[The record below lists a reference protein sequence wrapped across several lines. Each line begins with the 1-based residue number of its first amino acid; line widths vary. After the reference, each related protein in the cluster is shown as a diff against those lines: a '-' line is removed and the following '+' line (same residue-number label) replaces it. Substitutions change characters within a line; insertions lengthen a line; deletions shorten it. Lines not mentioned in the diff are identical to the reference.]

1 MWWNSQNTPCFH
13 LFCCSIFTIFLMKML
28 KTGVFWTF
36 DVFWSL
42 LLLFAH
48 HNIIKTHYVLHILG
62 HGIVSLS
69 LLNYCLLTLTH
80 IYQDVTKNAQK
91 TPSERAKQAE
101 YVRMITCYLLITY
114 FLLTYYLLFY
124 LLITWS
130 RRSKIAPEMRPRS
143 ERSERS
149 TFIIRTYY
157 VLITYLLLSLLLA
170 RDVRDTCFVLAWCLH
185 GSCLGFACY
194 LICIWWYSFRETH
207 VCVCL
212 YVYLLLPRFIK
223 MCPKLFKRHP
233 TERMKRAEYARL
245 IYVLRTNH
253 LLFTYLLLT

>member
-1 MWWNSQNTPCFH
+1 MFYTFWAMV
-13 LFCCSIFTIFLMKML
+13 LFLFLFSIIAY
-28 KTGVFWTF
+28 
-36 DVFWSL
+36 L
-42 LLLFAH
+42 LLPTFVKMWQKRAQ
-48 HNIIKTHYVLHILG
+48 KAPLG
-62 HGIVSLS
+62 ASEASGVRSYDYL
-69 LLNYCLLTLTH
+69 LLTYHLLLT
-80 IYQDVTKNAQK
+80 
-91 TPSERAKQAE
+91 
-101 YVRMITCYLLITY
+101 YV
-114 FLLTYYLLFY
+114 LLTYYLLFY

-149 TFIIRTYY
+149 TFILRTYY

-170 RDVRDTCFVLAWCLH
+170 RYVRDTCFVLAWCLH

-194 LICIWWYSFRETH
+194 LIWIWWHSFRETH

-212 YVYLLLPRFIK
+212 YVYLLLPKFIK
-223 MCPKLFKRHP
+223 MCPKLFKRPLPP
-233 TERMKRAEYARL
+233 TERMKRAEYVRL

>member
-1 MWWNSQNTPCFH
+1 ME
-13 LFCCSIFTIFLMKML
+13 ML

-42 LLLFAH
+42 LLFFAH
-48 HNIIKTHYVLHILG
+48 HKIIKTHFVLHILG

-80 IYQDVTKNAQK
+80 ICQDVTKNAQK
-91 TPSERAKQAE
+91 APFGASEASG
-101 YVRMITCYLLITY
+101 VRSYDYLLLTY
-114 FLLTYYLLFY
+114 HLLLTYVLLTYYLLFY

-149 TFIIRTYY
+149 TFILRTYY

-170 RDVRDTCFVLAWCLH
+170 RYVRDTCFFPGVM
-185 GSCLGFACY
+185 FA
-194 LICIWWYSFRETH
+194 
-207 VCVCL
+207 
-212 YVYLLLPRFIK
+212 
-223 MCPKLFKRHP
+223 
-233 TERMKRAEYARL
+233 
-245 IYVLRTNH
+245 
-253 LLFTYLLLT
+253 